1 MCGIIYNNGGFY
13 IMRESKPIEIEK
25 LEDAGLKRET
35 YRHPA
40 FGMVSFGRIT
50 GGDNVLFGSSI
61 KHNDRIRLTIK
72 HGEQDRTLHEDRYYG
87 RKRIVEVEM
96 SYSQFAECIGAMNVG
111 DGVPCTIQYTEKE
124 GYIPAIEESNSKREQ
139 FRNEFGDT
147 IAKAMEQIQNQINQI
162 QESID
167 TKKTLGI
174 KDRKEIVSQLQLVK
188 YNIGANLD
196 FCVSQFDEQMD
207 KSTME
212 AKGEIEAFCQNKI
225 NSIAQAA
232 LVEKKDELIGLEN
245 PVEL

>member
-1 MCGIIYNNGGFY
+1 
-13 IMRESKPIEIEK
+13 MRESRPIEVEIK
-25 LEDAGLKRET
+25 EDYSGMKREI
-35 YRHPA
+35 YRHSA
-40 FGMVSFGRIT
+40 FGMVSFGRVT

-96 SYSQFAECIGAMNVG
+96 SYSQFAECITAMNVG
-111 DGVPCTIQYTEKE
+111 NGVPCTIQYTEKD
-124 GYIPAIEESNSKREQ
+124 GRIPAIEENNSKREQ
-139 FRNEFGDT
+139 FRNEFSDT
-147 IAKAMEQIQNQINQI
+147 ISKAMEQVQMQINQI

-167 TKKTLGI
+167 TKKSLGV
-174 KDRKEIVSQLQLVK
+174 KDRKEIISQLRQVK
-188 YNIGANLD
+188 YNIGCNLD

-232 LVEKKDELIGLEN
+232 LVERKDELIGLEN

>member
-1 MCGIIYNNGGFY
+1 
-13 IMRESKPIEIEK
+13 MRESRPIEIEK
-25 LEDAGLKRET
+25 SEDSSGLKRET
-35 YRHPA
+35 HRHPA
-40 FGMVSFGRIT
+40 FGMVSFGRVT

-61 KHNDRIRLTIK
+61 KHDDRIRLTIK

-111 DGVPCTIQYTEKE
+111 DGVPCTIRYTEKE
-124 GYIPAIEESNSKREQ
+124 GYVPAIEESNSKREQ

-147 IAKAMEQIQNQINQI
+147 IAKAMEQVQNQINQI
-162 QESID
+162 QESINN
-167 TKKTLGI
+167 KKNLGV
-174 KDRKEIVSQLQLVK
+174 KDRKEIISQLQQVK
-188 YNIGANLD
+188 YNIGCNLD
-196 FCVSQFDEQMD
+196 FCVEQFDEQMD

>member
-1 MCGIIYNNGGFY
+1 
-13 IMRESKPIEIEK
+13 MRESRPIEVEIK
-25 LEDAGLKRET
+25 EDSSGLKRET
-35 YRHPA
+35 YKHPA

-72 HGEQDRTLHEDRYYG
+72 HGEQYRILHEDRYYG

-111 DGVPCTIQYTEKE
+111 DGVPCTIKYTEKE
-124 GYIPAIEESNSKREQ
+124 GYVPVIEESNSKREQ

-147 IAKAMEQIQNQINQI
+147 IAKAMEQVQNQINQI
-162 QESID
+162 QESINN
-167 TKKTLGI
+167 KKNLGV
-174 KDRKEIVSQLQLVK
+174 KDRKEIISQLQQVK
-188 YNIGANLD
+188 YNIGCNLD
-196 FCVSQFDEQMD
+196 FCVEQFDEQMD

-245 PVEL
+245 HVEL

>member
-1 MCGIIYNNGGFY
+1 
-13 IMRESKPIEIEK
+13 MRETQPIKVERSEDSS
-25 LEDAGLKRET
+25 LERET

-40 FGMVSFGRIT
+40 FGMVSFGRVT

-87 RKRIVEVEM
+87 RKRIAEVEM

-124 GYIPAIEESNSKREQ
+124 GYVPAIEESNSKREQ
-139 FRNEFGDT
+139 FRKEFGDT
-147 IAKAMEQIQNQINQI
+147 IAKAMEQVQNQINQI

-167 TKKTLGI
+167 TKKNLGV
-174 KDRKEIVSQLQLVK
+174 KDRKEIISQLQQVK
-188 YNIGANLD
+188 YNIRCNLD
-196 FCVSQFDEQMD
+196 FCVGQFDEQMD

-225 NSIAQAA
+225 NSIAQTA
-232 LVEKKDELIGLEN
+232 LVERKDELIGLEN
-245 PVEL
+245 SVEL

>member
-1 MCGIIYNNGGFY
+1 
-13 IMRESKPIEIEK
+13 MRETQPIEVEK
-25 LEDAGLKRET
+25 FENSSLERET
-35 YRHPA
+35 YKHPA
-40 FGMVSFGRIT
+40 FGMIGFSRIT

-61 KHNDRIRLTIK
+61 KHNDRIQLTIK
-72 HGEQDRTLHEDRYYG
+72 HGEQDRALHEDHYYG
-87 RKRIVEVEM
+87 RKTIIEIEM
-96 SYSQFAECIGAMNVG
+96 SYSQFAECITAMNVG
-111 DGVPCTIQYTEKE
+111 NGVPCTIQYTEKD
-124 GYIPAIEESNSKREQ
+124 GRIPAIEENNSKREQ
-139 FRNEFGDT
+139 FRNEFSDT
-147 IAKAMEQIQNQINQI
+147 ISKAMEQVQMQINQI

-167 TKKTLGI
+167 TKKSLGV
-174 KDRKEIVSQLQLVK
+174 KDRKEIISQLQQVK
-188 YNIGANLD
+188 YNIGCNLD

>member
-1 MCGIIYNNGGFY
+1 
-13 IMRESKPIEIEK
+13 MRESRPIEVEIK
-25 LEDAGLKRET
+25 EDYSGMKREI
-35 YRHPA
+35 YRHSA
-40 FGMVSFGRIT
+40 FGMVSFGRVT

-96 SYSQFAECIGAMNVG
+96 SYSQFAECITAMNVG
-111 DGVPCTIQYTEKE
+111 NGVPCTIQYTEKD
-124 GYIPAIEESNSKREQ
+124 GRIPAIEENNSKREQ
-139 FRNEFGDT
+139 FRNEFSDT
-147 IAKAMEQIQNQINQI
+147 ISKAMEQVQMQINQI

-167 TKKTLGI
+167 TKKSLGV
-174 KDRKEIVSQLQLVK
+174 KDRKEIISQLRQVK
-188 YNIGANLD
+188 YNIGCNLD

>member
-1 MCGIIYNNGGFY
+1 
-13 IMRESKPIEIEK
+13 MRETQPIEVEK
-25 LEDAGLKRET
+25 FENSSLERET
-35 YRHPA
+35 YKHPA
-40 FGMVSFGRIT
+40 FGMIGFSRIT

-61 KHNDRIRLTIK
+61 KHNDRIQLTIK

-87 RKRIVEVEM
+87 KKRIVEVEM
-96 SYSQFAECIGAMNVG
+96 SYSQFAECISAMNVG
-111 DGVPCTIQYTEKE
+111 DGVPCTIRFTEKD
-124 GYIPAIEESNSKREQ
+124 GHIPAIEENNSKREQ
-139 FRNEFGDT
+139 FRNEFSGV
-147 IAKAMEQIQNQINQI
+147 IEKAMEQIQNQINQI

-174 KDRKEIVSQLQLVK
+174 KDRKEIVSQLQHVK

-232 LVEKKDELIGLEN
+232 LTEKKDELIGLEN

>member
-1 MCGIIYNNGGFY
+1 
-13 IMRESKPIEIEK
+13 MRESRPIEIEIK
-25 LEDAGLKRET
+25 ENSSGLRREI

-40 FGMVSFGRIT
+40 FGMVSFSRVT

-124 GYIPAIEESNSKREQ
+124 GYVPAIEESNSKREQ

-147 IAKAMEQIQNQINQI
+147 IAKAMKQVQNQINQI

-167 TKKTLGI
+167 TKKNLGV
-174 KDRKEIVSQLQLVK
+174 KDRKEIISQLQQVK
-188 YNIGANLD
+188 YNIGCNLD
-196 FCVSQFDEQMD
+196 FCVEQFDEQMD

-232 LVEKKDELIGLEN
+232 LIERKDELIGLKN
-245 PVEL
+245 SVEL

>member
-1 MCGIIYNNGGFY
+1 
-13 IMRESKPIEIEK
+13 MRESRPIEIEIK
-25 LEDAGLKRET
+25 EDSSGLKRET

-40 FGMVSFGRIT
+40 FGMVSFGRVT

-87 RKRIVEVEM
+87 KKRIVEVEM

-111 DGVPCTIQYTEKE
+111 DGVPCTIQYTEKDRR
-124 GYIPAIEESNSKREQ
+124 IPAIEENNSKREQ
-139 FRNEFGDT
+139 FRNEFSDT
-147 IAKAMEQIQNQINQI
+147 ISKAMEQVQMQINQI

-167 TKKTLGI
+167 TKKSLGV
-174 KDRKEIVSQLQLVK
+174 KDRKEIISQLQQVK
-188 YNIGANLD
+188 YNIGCNLN
-196 FCVSQFDEQMD
+196 FCVEQFDEQMD

-225 NSIAQAA
+225 NSIAQVA

>member
-1 MCGIIYNNGGFY
+1 
-13 IMRESKPIEIEK
+13 MRETQPIEVEK
-25 LEDAGLKRET
+25 FENSSLERET
-35 YRHPA
+35 YKHPA
-40 FGMVSFGRIT
+40 FGMIGFSRIT

-61 KHNDRIRLTIK
+61 KHNDRIQLTIK
-72 HGEQDRTLHEDRYYG
+72 HGKQDRAPHEDRYYG
-87 RKRIVEVEM
+87 KKRIVEVEM
-96 SYSQFAECIGAMNVG
+96 SYSQFAECISAMNVG
-111 DGVPCTIQYTEKE
+111 DGVPCTIRFTEKN
-124 GYIPAIEESNSKREQ
+124 GHIPAIEENNSKREQ
-139 FRNEFGDT
+139 FRNEFSGV
-147 IAKAMEQIQNQINQI
+147 IEKAMEQIQNQINQI

-174 KDRKEIVSQLQLVK
+174 KDRKEIVSQLQHVK

-212 AKGEIEAFCQNKI
+212 AKGEIEAFFQNKI

>member
-1 MCGIIYNNGGFY
+1 
-13 IMRESKPIEIEK
+13 MRESRPIEIEVK
-25 LEDAGLKRET
+25 EDSSGMRRET

-40 FGMVSFGRIT
+40 FGMVSFSRVM

-61 KHNDRIRLTIK
+61 KHNDRIRLMIK

-111 DGVPCTIQYTEKE
+111 DGVPCTIQYTEKD
-124 GYIPAIEESNSKREQ
+124 GRIPALEENNSKREQ
-139 FRNEFGDT
+139 FRNEFSDT
-147 IAKAMEQIQNQINQI
+147 IAQAMEQVQKQINQI

-167 TKKTLGI
+167 TKKSLGV
-174 KDRKEIVSQLQLVK
+174 KDRKEIISQLQQVK
-188 YNIGANLD
+188 YNIGCNLD
-196 FCVSQFDEQMD
+196 FCVEQFDEQMD

-232 LVEKKDELIGLEN
+232 LVERKDELIGLEN

>member
-1 MCGIIYNNGGFY
+1 
-13 IMRESKPIEIEK
+13 MRETQPIEVEK
-25 LEDAGLKRET
+25 FENSSLEQET
-35 YRHPA
+35 YKHPA
-40 FGMVSFGRIT
+40 FGMIKFSRIT
-50 GGDNVLFGSSI
+50 GRNNVLFGSSI
-61 KHNDRIRLTIK
+61 KHNDRIQLTIK
-72 HGEQDRTLHEDRYYG
+72 HGEQNRTLHEDIYYG
-87 RKRIVEVEM
+87 RETIVEVEM

-124 GYIPAIEESNSKREQ
+124 GCIPAIKENNSKREQ
-139 FRNEFGDT
+139 FRNEFSDT
-147 IAKAMEQIQNQINQI
+147 ISKAMEQVQNQINQI

-174 KDRKEIVSQLQLVK
+174 KDRKEIVSQLQHVK

>member
-1 MCGIIYNNGGFY
+1 
-13 IMRESKPIEIEK
+13 MRETQPIEVERSEDSS
-25 LEDAGLKRET
+25 LEREI
-35 YRHPA
+35 YKHPA
-40 FGMVSFGRIT
+40 FGMIGFRRIT
-50 GGDNVLFGSSI
+50 GGGDNVLFGSSI
-61 KHNDRIRLTIK
+61 KHNDRIQLTIK
-72 HGEQDRTLHEDRYYG
+72 HGEQDRALHEDRYYG
-87 RKRIVEVEM
+87 KKRIVEVEM
-96 SYSQFAECIGAMNVG
+96 SYSQFAECISTMNVG
-111 DGVPCTIQYTEKE
+111 DGVPCTIRFTEKD
-124 GYIPAIEESNSKREQ
+124 GYIPAIEENNSKREQ
-139 FRNEFGDT
+139 FRNEFSGV
-147 IAKAMEQIQNQINQI
+147 IEKAMEQIQNQINQI

-174 KDRKEIVSQLQLVK
+174 KDRKEIVSQLQHVK